1 MMILGAAS
9 VIPML
14 FKMRALAI
22 CNVKPYA
29 RCICTEENSRECVHE
44 RAFAAYYL
52 AFCAAKGK
60 GGLFH
65 FIEYFDFVF
74 GVDANGGYVCLC

>member
-14 FKMRALAI
+14 FKMRALAV

-29 RCICTEENSRECVHE
+29 RCICMDENPRESVHE

-52 AFCAAKGK
+52 
-60 GGLFH
+60 LL
-65 FIEYFDFVF
+65 V
-74 GVDANGGYVCLC
+74 